1 MKLLLDI
8 GNTRIKWAYTSEDN
22 LLDVGEIVHRG
33 HHTERITEFVEQLP
47 AIPTAVFASNV
58 AGPRL
63 GSAVTQAFDRRFGV
77 PVRFAITQLES
88 GLVRNGYEDIAQLGV
103 DRWAAIVGAYTHFG
117 SAVCIVDAG
126 TAVTVDLVRDGG
138 RHLGGLIVPGLQLMR
153 SSLEQDTEDI
163 ERFSKNSSEPAS
175 VAGFPGRNTA
185 SAVRQG
191 TMAALVALIDSCV
204 VALKMDSDTEAE
216 LVLTGGDATDLLA
229 ALNRPAT
236 HKPLLVLEGLKQLSG

>member
-8 GNTRIKWAYTSEDN
+8 GNTRIKWAYTSEDH
-22 LLDVGEIVHRG
+22 LLHVGEIVHRG
-33 HHTERITEFVEQLP
+33 HDTERIAEFVEQLP
-47 AIPTAVFASNV
+47 ATPTGVFAANV
-58 AGPRL
+58 AGTRL
-63 GSAVTQAFDRRFGV
+63 GSAVSQAIDRRFGV
-77 PVRFAITQLES
+77 PVRFAVTKLES
-88 GLVRNGYEDIAQLGV
+88 GSVRDGYEDIAQLGV

-163 ERFSKNSSEPAS
+163 ERFSKKSSKPAAG
-175 VAGFPGRNTA
+175 AGFPGRNTA

-204 VALKMDSDTEAE
+204 VALKTTSGTEAE

-229 ALNRPAT
+229 ALNRPAI